1 MTTAEP
7 GLQNPYTAPHF
18 ESSALITIDVQRDF
32 LSDAPYGVPG
42 TTEIL
47 PALRRTAASFRAAGR
62 PVVHVV
68 RLYEEGG
75 GNADPVRR
83 RLLESGVRIVAP
95 GTRGSELAAG
105 LLPEGAPALDPGL
118 LLSGRPQRLGPY
130 DHAVFKPR
138 WGAFYR
144 TCLEELLGELGV
156 DTLVFAGCN
165 LPNCP
170 RASIMQASERDFRV
184 ALVRDAVSRVTDS
197 ALTELA
203 GIGVEI
209 LDTAAL
215 EGLPAGP
222 AHAEGS
228 GTGGARSL

>member
-7 GLQNPYTAPHF
+7 DPRPQDLYTAPRF
-18 ESSALITIDVQRDF
+18 ETSALVTVDVQRDF
-32 LSDAPYGVPG
+32 LSEAPYGVPG

-47 PALRRTAASFRAAGR
+47 PALRRTAAAFRAAGR

-83 RLLESGVRIVAP
+83 RLLESGVRIAAP
-95 GTRGSELAAG
+95 GTPGSQPADG
-105 LLPEGAPALDPGL
+105 LLPEGTPDLDPAL

-144 TCLEELLGELGV
+144 TCLEELLTELGV

-170 RASIMQASERDFRV
+170 RASIIEASERDYRV

-197 ALTELA
+197 ALSELA
-203 GIGVEI
+203 GIGVGI
-209 LDTAAL
+209 LDTATL
-215 EGLPAGP
+215 EARLAEPTAQAG
-222 AHAEGS
+222 
-228 GTGGARSL
+228 

>member
-7 GLQNPYTAPHF
+7 RTQGPYTAPHF
-18 ESSALITIDVQRDF
+18 ATSALITIDVQRDF

-47 PALRRTAASFRAAGR
+47 PALRRTVSAYRAAGR
-62 PVVHVV
+62 PVVHIV
-68 RLYEEGG
+68 RLYEDGG
-75 GNADPVRR
+75 GNADLVRR
-83 RLLESGVRIVAP
+83 QLLESGVRIAAP
-95 GTRGSELAAG
+95 GTAGSELAEG
-105 LLPEGAPALDPGL
+105 LPPEGAPGLDPEL
-118 LLSGRPQRLGPY
+118 LLAGRPQRLGAY

-138 WGAFYR
+138 WGAFHR
-144 TCLEELLGELGV
+144 TCLEELLGRLGV

-170 RASIMQASERDFRV
+170 RASIVQASERDFRV

-215 EGLPAGP
+215 EGKL
-222 AHAEGS
+222 AEVA
-228 GTGGARSL
+228 ARAD

>member
-1 MTTAEP
+1 MTSTGTEP
-7 GLQNPYTAPHF
+7 QESYTAPHF
-18 ESSALITIDVQRDF
+18 ATSALITIDVQRDF
-32 LSDAPYGVPG
+32 LSEAPYGVPG

-47 PALRRTAASFRAAGR
+47 PALRRTVSAFRAAGR

-75 GNADPVRR
+75 GNADLVRR
-83 RLLESGVRIVAP
+83 GLLESGVRIAAP
-95 GTRGSELAAG
+95 GTPGSEPADG
-105 LLPEGAPALDPGL
+105 LLPQDAPALDPAL

-144 TCLEELLGELGV
+144 TCLEELLRELGV

-170 RASIMQASERDFRV
+170 RASIVQASERDFRV

-203 GIGVEI
+203 GIGVRM

-215 EGLPAGP
+215 EGLLAGHT
-222 AHAEGS
+222 ADAG
-228 GTGGARSL
+228 

>member
-1 MTTAEP
+1 MTTSEP
-7 GLQNPYTAPHF
+7 GLQDPCTAPHF
-18 ESSALITIDVQRDF
+18 ATSALITIDVQQDF
-32 LSDAPYGVPG
+32 LSEAPYGVPG

-47 PALRRTAASFRAAGR
+47 PALRRTVSAFRAAGR

-75 GNADPVRR
+75 GNADLVRR
-83 RLLESGVRIVAP
+83 RLLKSGVRIAAP
-95 GTRGSELAAG
+95 GSPGSQPADG
-105 LLPEGAPALDPGL
+105 IVPEGAPALDPEL

-144 TCLEELLGELGV
+144 TCLEDLLRELGV

-170 RASIMQASERDFRV
+170 RASIVQASERDFRV
-184 ALVRDAVSRVTDS
+184 ALVRDAVSQVTDS

-203 GIGVEI
+203 GIGVHLIEA
-209 LDTAAL
+209 DAL
-215 EGLPAGP
+215 EGLLTEPVQAGW
-222 AHAEGS
+222 ACH
-228 GTGGARSL
+228 

>member
-7 GLQNPYTAPHF
+7 GLQDAYTAPNF
-18 ESSALITIDVQRDF
+18 ATSALIVIDVQRDF
-32 LSDAPYGVPG
+32 LSEASYGVPG

-47 PALRRTAASFRAAGR
+47 PALRRSVSTFRTAGR

-75 GNADPVRR
+75 GNADLVRR
-83 RLLESGVRIVAP
+83 RLLEWGVRIAAP
-95 GTRGSELAAG
+95 GTPGSEPADG
-105 LLPEGAPALDPGL
+105 LLPEGASALDPEL

-138 WGAFYR
+138 WGAIYR
-144 TCLEELLGELGV
+144 TCLEELLGKLGV

-170 RASIMQASERDFRV
+170 RASIVQASERDFRV
-184 ALVRDAVSRVTDS
+184 ALVRDAVSPVTDS
-197 ALTELA
+197 AWTELA
-203 GIGVEI
+203 GIGVGI

-215 EGLPAGP
+215 EALL
-222 AHAEGS
+222 AEPE
-228 GTGGARSL
+228 AQAD